1 MNVQTGWC
9 QAQSRRTEQCKGS
22 ACVNVEAEVPTHSIS
37 DCFEAVDVKCGLKVN
52 DQNTL
57 HILFTGQPL
66 MTLIACL
73 GQQAEAVSH
82 LE

>member
-9 QAQSRRTEQCKGS
+9 QAQSKGS
-22 ACVNVEAEVPTHSIS
+22 ACVNVEAEDPTHSIS

-57 HILFTGQPL
+57 HILFTGQPWV
-66 MTLIACL
+66 TLIACL
-73 GQQAEAVSH
+73 GQQAEAMSH